1 MFLRGNCISYSAK
14 VKASRNKRIEELENK
29 IDDLER
35 QLARAS
41 SDKLN
46 QELSLLKAEYAS
58 LSISKA
64 DYIIHRTK
72 QKYYF
77 NADRPSRL
85 LALKLKECES
95 KAIIDVIKTGS
106 GEIITNPKAVN
117 DEFRSFYSTLHS
129 SEVSLDRGECSDFLS
144 HLNLPTLPISAQE
157 SLDALLT
164 LEQLHNA
171 AKLLQKGKSPGLDGI
186 PPELYLA
193 IWDIVGTLILKSMNY
208 AIDYDTLHRDQNV
221 AIIALLLKKDKD
233 TLSCSSY
240 RPISLISA
248 DVKILAKALI
258 LRFKP
263 YIDNLIQY
271 DQTGFLKGC
280 LALDNIHRLLH
291 IIDHAQTTNAIFSL
305 DALKA
310 FDRLEWDYLWPILE

>member
-1 MFLRGNCISYSAK
+1 MH
-14 VKASRNKRIEELENK
+14 
-29 IDDLER
+29 
-35 QLARAS
+35 Q
-41 SDKLN
+41 
-46 QELSLLKAEYAS
+46 
-58 LSISKA
+58 
-64 DYIIHRTK
+64 
-72 QKYYF
+72 YF

-85 LALKLKECES
+85 LVLKLKECES
-95 KAIIDVIKTGS
+95 KASNNFIKTGS
-106 GEIITNPKAVN
+106 GEITTNPKAVN
-117 DEFRSFYSTLHS
+117 DEFRSFYSTVYS

-157 SLDALLT
+157 SLDAPLT
-164 LEQLHNA
+164 LEELHNT

-186 PPELYLA
+186 PPECYLT
-193 IWDIVGTLILKSMNY
+193 IWDIVGTLILKSTNY
-208 AIDYDTLHRDQNV
+208 AIDYDSLHRDQNV
-221 AIIALLLKKDKD
+221 AIITLLLKEKYP
-233 TLSCSSY
+233 LSCSSY

-263 YIDNLIQY
+263 YIDNLIPY

-280 LALDNIHRLLH
+280 LALDNIRRPLH

-310 FDRLEWDYLWPILE
+310 FDRLEWDYLWSVLERFGLGPKFINIIRLLYKCPSASVITRGLK